1 VPAMGRF
8 FKGYATEKVQRK
20 EAQFEPLVERDGRG
34 HVENDLSIVEQ
45 CRFLSIKNTYPA
57 YQ

>member
-1 VPAMGRF
+1 MGRF